1 MGCGKE
7 EIKKGMIKMY
17 RVLISFI
24 TNKDTYVGM
33 DGRKGEILP
42 ENFAEAEVI
51 ADLLE
56 AGYIEEIEQGG
67 GSGEGADLSEY
78 FEITITPENSEGF
91 GYYYFLKKTPT
102 ITVSNDCTNLDYVFD
117 SSVGI
122 PNVKLEG
129 GSSNLISMSRGF
141 ADVAGMKNID
151 ISGLNTSNVTDISQL
166 FSKNVNIETINMSGC
181 DLGKVVN
188 VSGLFSDNSGLTS
201 LIFGVDLG
209 KGYSTSAT
217 ENYSNYKLD
226 LHDTALNHDS
236 LMSVINNLYDIAT
249 AGVQPQQLVLGNTL
263 KAKLSAEEI
272 AIATNKGWTVS

>member
-1 MGCGKE
+1 MEYGKKVF
-7 EIKKGMIKMY
+7 KKGMIKMY

-24 TNKDTYVGM
+24 TNKDAYVGM

-51 ADLLE
+51 ADLLG

-78 FEITITPENSEGF
+78 FEITITPENSEAF
-91 GYYYFLKKTPT
+91 GYYHFLKKTPT
-102 ITVSNDCTNLDYVFD
+102 VTVSNDCTNLDSVFD
-117 SSVGI
+117 SSIGI
-122 PNVKLEG
+122 PNAKLEG
-129 GSSNLISMSRGF
+129 GSSNLTSMSRGF
-141 ADVAGMKNID
+141 AEAVGMKNID

-166 FSKNVNIETINMSGC
+166 FNKTVDIEAINMSGC

-226 LHDTALNHDS
+226 LHVTALNHDS